1 MAALEDALF
10 VLAGVLLV
18 VGMLVLL
25 GVITPTPGRLRRR
38 RRGRDLARQ
47 REREALAKRIRQLEA
62 EDRAELQR
70 QLDRIDQELRNRN
83 GPEGA
88 SPT

>member
-1 MAALEDALF
+1 MAALEDVLF

-18 VGMLVLL
+18 VGMLVLF
-25 GVITPTPGRLRRR
+25 GVVAPTPGRLRRR
-38 RRGRDLARQ
+38 RRARELARQ
-47 REREALAKRIRQLEA
+47 REREALAERIRQLEA
-62 EDRAELQR
+62 EDRVELQR
-70 QLDRIDQELRNRN
+70 QLDRIDQELRDGN

>member
-1 MAALEDALF
+1 MAALDDILF

-18 VGMLVLL
+18 VGVLVLV
-25 GVITPTPGRLRRR
+25 GVVAPTPGRLRRR
-38 RRGRDLARQ
+38 RDRRALARR
-47 REREALAKRIRQLEA
+47 REREALAERIRQLEA

-70 QLDRIDQELRNRN
+70 QLERIDEQLGNRN
-83 GPEGA
+83 GSEGA